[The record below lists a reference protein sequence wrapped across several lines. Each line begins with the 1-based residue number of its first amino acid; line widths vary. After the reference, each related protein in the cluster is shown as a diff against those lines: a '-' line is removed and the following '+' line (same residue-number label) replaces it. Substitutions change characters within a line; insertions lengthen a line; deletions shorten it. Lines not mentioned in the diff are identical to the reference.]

1 MPPALARRDEA
12 AGLIRHLR
20 TAGTARDG
28 DEPGSSGAPPLPAR
42 WTDTTTVFPQPD
54 TKRMAAKQTASEE
67 DRTMSKQGR
76 AIAVDRRPL
85 LGLLAAASAMPR
97 GVAAQGSFPTRP
109 VTLVVAFPPGASTD
123 VTARRFAPRASA
135 QLGQALVVE
144 NRTGAAGNVAAGY
157 VARAAADGYTLLH
170 TNYVSLLIAK
180 ATNTRLDFDPVDAFV
195 PVAQIGPN
203 VNMLVV
209 RPDLPVRSLPELVAL
224 ARRDPEKLTMG
235 TIGIGSAYHMGLE
248 WLNLTFGMKI
258 THVPY
263 RGAAEAVNDLL
274 GNRIDMM
281 FSSLTLA
288 KPHLEAGRM
297 RAISITNMEPAPM
310 LPNLATIASQGVPG
324 FDLLTQTAIFAPAG
338 TPASAV
344 ERINGAINAALEDP
358 AVKAQLTNDGVILT
372 PMSPAAFQEQIRG
385 QLATVRDVFARTGIR
400 LE

>member
-1 MPPALARRDEA
+1 M
-12 AGLIRHLR
+12 
-20 TAGTARDG
+20 
-28 DEPGSSGAPPLPAR
+28 
-42 WTDTTTVFPQPD
+42 
-54 TKRMAAKQTASEE
+54 
-67 DRTMSKQGR
+67 RTMM
-76 AIAVDRRPL
+76 DRRHL
-85 LGLLAAASAMPR
+85 LGLLGASAGLPR
-97 GVAAQGSFPTRP
+97 LAAAQGAFPTRP

-123 VTARRFAPRASA
+123 ITARRIAPRATA
-135 QLGQALVVE
+135 QLGQTLVVE
-144 NRTGAAGNVAAGY
+144 NRTGAAGNLAAGY
-157 VARAAADGYTLLH
+157 VARAAPDGHTLLH

-180 ATNTRLDFDPVDAFV
+180 AANTRLDFDPVDAFV

-209 RPDLPVRSLPELVAL
+209 RPDLPVRSLPDLVAL
-224 ARRDPEKLTMG
+224 ARRDPDKLTMG

-297 RAISITNMEPAPM
+297 RAIALTNLERAPM
-310 LPNLATIASQGVPG
+310 LPDLPTIASQGVPG
-324 FDLLTQTAIFAPAG
+324 FDLMTQTAIFAPAG
-338 TPASAV
+338 TPAASV
-344 ERINGAINAALEDP
+344 GRINDAINAALGDP
-358 AVKAQLTNDGVILT
+358 QVKAQLESDGVILT
-372 PMSPAAFQEQIRG
+372 PMTPAAFQDQLRG
-385 QLATVRDVFARTGIR
+385 QLATIRDVFARTGMR

>member
-1 MPPALARRDEA
+1 MA
-12 AGLIRHLR
+12 AQK
-20 TAGTARDG
+20 TAR
-28 DEPGSSGAPPLPAR
+28 
-42 WTDTTTVFPQPD
+42 
-54 TKRMAAKQTASEE
+54 EE
-67 DRTMSKQGR
+67 DRSMPRQ
-76 AIAVDRRPL
+76 APDVALNRRHL
-85 LGLLAAASAMPR
+85 LGLLAAGSAMPR
-97 GVAAQGSFPTRP
+97 GAAAQGSFPTRP

-123 VTARRFAPRASA
+123 VTARRIAPRAAA

-144 NRTGAAGNVAAGY
+144 NRTGAAGNLAAAH
-157 VARAAADGYTLLH
+157 VARAAPDGYTLLH

-209 RPDLPVRSLPELVAL
+209 RPDLPVRSLPELVSL
-224 ARRDPEKLTMG
+224 ARRDPERLTMG

-263 RGAAEAVNDLL
+263 RGAAEAVTDLL
-274 GNRIDMM
+274 GQRIDMM

-297 RAISITNMEPAPM
+297 RAIAITNLEPAPM
-310 LPNLATIASQGVPG
+310 FPDMPTIASQGVPG
-324 FDLLTQTAIFAPAG
+324 FDLLTQTALFAPAG

-358 AVKAQLTNDGVILT
+358 AVKAQLAGDGVILT
-372 PMSPAAFQEQIRG
+372 PMTPAAFQAQIRS
-385 QLATVRDVFARTGIR
+385 QLATVREVFARTGIR